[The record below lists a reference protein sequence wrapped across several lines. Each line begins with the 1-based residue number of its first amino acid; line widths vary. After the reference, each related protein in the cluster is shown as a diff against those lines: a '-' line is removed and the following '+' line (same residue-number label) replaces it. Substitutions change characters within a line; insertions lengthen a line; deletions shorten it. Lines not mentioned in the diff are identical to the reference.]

1 MFEYEKSQKIVEKLE
16 RLTIK
21 PNFWDNVEEARNI
34 MQELSEA
41 KEKVETINNLSS
53 KIEDIKV
60 LIKLGEEESDSS
72 VIGEIE
78 EELKIINN
86 EIGNIEFKSILKGE
100 HDKSNAIV
108 SIHPGAGGTES
119 CDWASMLLRMY
130 LRWAENN
137 DFKVD
142 ILDLLPDEEA
152 GGIKDATL
160 NIIGGHAYGYL
171 KAEIGVH
178 RLVRISPFD
187 ASGRRHTSFVS
198 VAVIPEIEDNILVEI
213 NDEDIRIDTFRASG
227 AGGQH
232 VNVTD
237 SAIRI
242 THFPTG
248 IVVTCQN
255 ERSQYKNKM
264 SAMKVLRSKLY
275 EFYEREKKEEI
286 KELVGEKKDIA
297 WGSQI
302 RSYVFHPYTLIKD
315 HRTNIERGDGQ
326 RVLDGDIMG
335 FMKAYLQMM
344 AMGKKE

>member
-1 MFEYEKSQKIVEKLE
+1 MQK
-16 RLTIK
+16 
-21 PNFWDNVEEARNI
+21 
-34 MQELSEA
+34 LSEV
-41 KEKVETINNLSS
+41 KERVETINNLSS
-53 KIEDIKV
+53 KIEDVKV
-60 LIKLGEEESDSS
+60 LIELGEKENNSIAE
-72 VIGEIE
+72 EIE
-78 EELKIINN
+78 EEIELISE
-86 EIGNIEFKSILKGE
+86 EIEDIEFKSIFKGE

-137 DFKVD
+137 KFKVS

-152 GGIKDATL
+152 GGIKNVTL
-160 NIIGGHAYGYL
+160 NIRGDYAYGYL

-198 VAVIPEIEDNILVEI
+198 VGVIPEIEDNILVEI
-213 NDEDIRIDTFRASG
+213 KEEDIRVDTYRASG

-237 SAIRI
+237 SAVRI

-255 ERSQYKNKM
+255 ERSQYKNKI

-275 EFYEREKKEEI
+275 EFYQREKEEEI
-286 KELVGEKKDIA
+286 KELMGERKNIA

-302 RSYVFHPYTLIKD
+302 RSYIFHPYTLVKD
-315 HRTNIERGDGQ
+315 HRTNLEKGDGQ
-326 RVLDGDIMG
+326 KVLDGDIMD
-335 FMKAYLQMM
+335 FIKAYLQMM
-344 AMGKKE
+344 AKNEQ

>member
-1 MFEYEKSQKIVEKLE
+1 
-16 RLTIK
+16 
-21 PNFWDNVEEARNI
+21 

-41 KEKVETINNLSS
+41 KEKVKIINNLSS
-53 KIEDIKV
+53 KVEDVKV
-60 LIKLGEEESDSS
+60 LIELGKEEDDNS
-72 VIGEIE
+72 VIVEIE
-78 EELKIINN
+78 EELKIINKKI
-86 EIGNIEFKSILKGE
+86 EDIEFRSIFKGE

-137 DFKVD
+137 GFKVD
-142 ILDLLPDEEA
+142 ILDLLPNEEA
-152 GGIKDATL
+152 GGIKDVTL
-160 NIIGGHAYGYL
+160 HVKGNYAYGYL

-187 ASGRRHTSFVS
+187 AGGRRHTSFVS
-198 VAVIPEIEDNILVEI
+198 VAVIPEIEDSILVEI
-213 NDEDIRIDTFRASG
+213 KDEDIRIDTFRASG

-275 EFYEREKKEEI
+275 EFYQRKKEEEI

-302 RSYVFHPYTLIKD
+302 RSYVFHPYTLVKD
-315 HRTNIERGDGQ
+315 HRSGLERGDGQ
-326 RVLDGDIMG
+326 RVLDGDIG
-335 FMKAYLQMM
+335 DFMKAYLQMM
-344 AMGKKE
+344 ARGK